1 MCEYLV
7 FIELVQSL
15 KNSYLGSVADSSRF
29 FILQQSAGVSSAE
42 MSETEMAPNAPSDP
56 EDSVEVICY
65 TLCSWKWV
73 N

>member
-42 MSETEMAPNAPSDP
+42 MSETEMSDTKTCNSISRNRHQ
-56 EDSVEVICY
+56 ELREII
-65 TLCSWKWV
+65 
-73 N
+73 